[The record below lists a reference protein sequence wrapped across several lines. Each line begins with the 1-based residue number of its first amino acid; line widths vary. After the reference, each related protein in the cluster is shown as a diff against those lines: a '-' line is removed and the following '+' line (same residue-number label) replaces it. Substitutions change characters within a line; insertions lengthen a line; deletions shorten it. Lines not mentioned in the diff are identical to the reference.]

1 MLKRG
6 SGNLEV
12 NNEPLL
18 NHPVHHKEDVAQLTS
33 WVSISITLVSLD
45 LIDYLRSHRSH
56 HLIPTVFL
64 LAEW

>member
-1 MLKRG
+1 MLKRR

-18 NHPVHHKEDVAQLTS
+18 NHPIHHKEDVAQLTS
-33 WVSISITLVSLD
+33 GVSISITLVALY
-45 LIDYLRSHRSH
+45 LIDDLRCGRSH